1 MNKEMKSAFKIN
13 LKEFR
18 AILYTT
24 RFNKTYDYIL
34 DTMDIKKSLLIF
46 TKKLKE

>member
-1 MNKEMKSAFKIN
+1 MNKEIKSAFKIN

-34 DTMDIKKSLLIF
+34 DTMDMKKLINIYE
-46 TKKLKE
+46 KLKE